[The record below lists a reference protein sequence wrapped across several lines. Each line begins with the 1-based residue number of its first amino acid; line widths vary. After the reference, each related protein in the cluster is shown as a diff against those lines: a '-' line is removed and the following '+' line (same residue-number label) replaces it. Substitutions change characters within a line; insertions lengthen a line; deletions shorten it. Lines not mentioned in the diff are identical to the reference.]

1 MHIYN
6 SSALLTTPE
15 PCRSYMHFFII
26 IMLQP
31 IPTLKFQQLLY
42 LHQTIR
48 RMMMQRT
55 QTKEEKQL
63 PSIKVSVGSTFLD
76 YNLKQIQGKISY
88 TCMREFPGIL
98 YNKLNANLHLPKR
111 KLKYATKLREDVNG
125 EHQILER

>member
-15 PCRSYMHFFII
+15 PCRSYLHFFII

-31 IPTLKFQQLLY
+31 IATLKFQQLLY
-42 LHQTIR
+42 LHQTVR

-55 QTKEEKQL
+55 QTKEKKQL
-63 PSIKVSVGSTFLD
+63 PSLKVSVGSTFLD
-76 YNLKQIQGKISY
+76 YNLKQLEGKISY
-88 TCMREFPGIL
+88 TCTREFSGML
-98 YNKLNANLHLPKR
+98 YNELNANLHLPKR
-111 KLKYATKLREDVNG
+111 NLKYAMKLREDVNG

>member
-1 MHIYN
+1 
-6 SSALLTTPE
+6 
-15 PCRSYMHFFII
+15 
-26 IMLQP
+26 MLQP

-88 TCMREFPGIL
+88 TCMREFRGIL